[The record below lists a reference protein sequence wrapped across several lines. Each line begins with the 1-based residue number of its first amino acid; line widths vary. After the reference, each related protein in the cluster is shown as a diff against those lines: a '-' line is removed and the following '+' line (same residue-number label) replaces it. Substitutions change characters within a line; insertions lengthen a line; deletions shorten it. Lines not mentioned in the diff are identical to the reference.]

1 MTFARGARLVS
12 IALAA
17 IVLGASCSSEPAA
30 EFQPGVIDTTPP
42 ASTSATTRTV
52 APNTTTPRPPPA
64 QWAARSFVEGDNGS
78 SRTCIELTT
87 PTTNATTC
95 LALPGVSSW
104 TVADGHFVVARGD
117 IALTDGS
124 VIRADASGV
133 AIGLLPTGSAPASDA
148 RDNCTRVSLAPAVA
162 DHYPGSTVAWV
173 PSRCAGGAA
182 SMLALLADRSE
193 VTALAAQAND
203 GHWEVFATFRPPVRC
218 ALLDVMSRN
227 ICKLLRY
234 DD

>member
-12 IALAA
+12 IAIAA
-17 IVLGASCSSEPAA
+17 VVLGASCSSEPAT

-42 ASTSATTRTV
+42 ASTSSTTRSVSATTTSL
-52 APNTTTPRPPPA
+52 RPPPA
-64 QWAARSFVEGDNGS
+64 QWTARSFIESDNGS

-87 PTTNATTC
+87 PTTSATSC
-95 LALPGVSSW
+95 LTLPGVSTW
-104 TVADGHFVVARGD
+104 TVADGHFVFGKGD

-133 AIGLLPTGSAPASDA
+133 AIGLLPTGSAPVSDT
-148 RDNCTRVSLAPAVA
+148 RDNCTRASLALAVA

-173 PSRCAGGAA
+173 PGRCAGGAA
-182 SMLALLADRSE
+182 SVSAQLADRSE
-193 VTALAAQAND
+193 VTALAAQADD

-227 ICKLLRY
+227 LCKLLRY